1 MRLKDKLHS
10 LQFLTRHKLFR
21 TLLVLILRRDEAR
34 TPLSHLSWPP
44 YPFCLLNTL
53 YYKTYIYI
61 FCKKPNH
68 WELVSCWCG
77 SNRASFNWL
86 QSLYDYLKILKELDW
101 TACKNQTIFFPHLIW
116 LCPPA
121 TFASIHRLPGH
132 TCTLIWATKGGG
144 RDKQHMEMGRW
155 LHATPARWWRGLS
168 DRVPQAPPWWLIS
181 SRSPELRSD
190 TPAHQ
195 TPFSLPGTPLIAQRY
210 IIVDPVWL

>member
-68 WELVSCWCG
+68 WELVSCWRG
-77 SNRASFNWL
+77 SNRASFNWF

-132 TCTLIWATKGGG
+132 TCTLIWAPKGGG
-144 RDKQHMEMGRW
+144 GINSTWKWAGDCMPPLRGDGGAWVIASLKPLLGGWLAADPRSSGVTRRLIRPHSACQGPPW
-155 LHATPARWWRGLS
+155 LHNAT
-168 DRVPQAPPWWLIS
+168 
-181 SRSPELRSD
+181 
-190 TPAHQ
+190 
-195 TPFSLPGTPLIAQRY
+195 
-210 IIVDPVWL
+210 